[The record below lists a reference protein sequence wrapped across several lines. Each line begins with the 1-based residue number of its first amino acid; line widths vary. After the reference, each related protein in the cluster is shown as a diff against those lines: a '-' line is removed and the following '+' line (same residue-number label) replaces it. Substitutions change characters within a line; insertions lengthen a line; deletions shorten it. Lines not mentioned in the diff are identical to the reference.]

1 MLGVV
6 EHLYRLIPANP
17 ILLRVVA
24 TAGKRRRDAMIRF
37 GYLGLL
43 CAWAGLSLVAMGSIT
58 DMGDLAKK
66 SAGLFTNASYLQLS
80 LVALLAPIF
89 TAGAI
94 TQEKDSQTYDILL
107 TTPLSNGQIILGT
120 LLSRVFFIV
129 ALLLSGLPIFSV
141 TRIFG
146 GVGIDNILTS
156 FGIAAATAFLTG
168 AMAVAIATFRL
179 GTRRTIF
186 FFYIAIIGFLV
197 GGFVL
202 DNFAW
207 FQIPGQPTINNLDS
221 HISWFTAIHPFLAL
235 RASFGDPA
243 YVAPLAADLPAQFR
257 RWPVSWYLTSPH
269 SFYITASFVVGL
281 VLVVPSIILMRRVAQ
296 SSMNLRTWILT
307 KLHLSTGNSVRKP
320 RYVWHN
326 PVAWRE
332 ARTKASSAPMSAVRM
347 LMILAS
353 VVLAGWLLWR
363 FSTTVSPSRYIDAT
377 SLNYADNA
385 ADRSVT
391 VLEPG
396 KATTYPMAANFVLM
410 LNDKPVAPESI
421 RGRYSVKTFSLDPV
435 KKSAIAVMELLP
447 TQRAVSL
454 ESAQLYLL
462 SLLIVEMAVVLI
474 VVTNEA
480 ASTVTR
486 EREDGSLDLLL
497 TTPITSRFYIWGK
510 LRGLVS
516 LAWPLNAV
524 PVATIAAFVV
534 YDIFRWFLGTDSTF
548 HWVVLPEA
556 LLLLPLMLILI
567 TALAAI
573 IGMQTSMRCQR
584 TITAVMLS
592 VLLVGVVIAIP
603 ASIGLAT
610 ISGNYRSTAALAVAA
625 FSPVSVLCA
634 LVNSTQFGGQL
645 LTDSDL
651 DAYGTGRIV
660 IVVFGLIASAA
671 YGALVYGLYR
681 TMVRNF
687 DMMIRKQQR

>member
-6 EHLYRLIPANP
+6 EHLYRLVPANP

-43 CAWAGLSLVAMGSIT
+43 AAWVGMLLLTMSSLT
-58 DMGDLAKK
+58 DLGALARE
-66 SAGLFTNASYLQLS
+66 SANAFKNASYLQLS

-107 TTPLSNGQIILGT
+107 TTPLTNGQIVLGT
-120 LLSRVFFIV
+120 LLSRIFFVV

-146 GVGIDNILTS
+146 GVGLDNILTS

-186 FFYIAIIGFLV
+186 FFYLAIIGYLV
-197 GGFVL
+197 GGVLL
-202 DNFAW
+202 DNIAW
-207 FQIPGQPTINNLDS
+207 FQVAGQPSVASQDS

-243 YVAPLAADLPAQFR
+243 YIPPLPADLPAR
-257 RWPVSWYLTSPH
+257 LRYWPISWYLTSPH
-269 SFYITASFVVGL
+269 SFYITSSFVLGL
-281 VLVVPSIILMRRVAQ
+281 LLVAPSVLMMRRVAQ
-296 SSMNLRTWILT
+296 STTNLRTWILT
-307 KLHLSTGNSVRKP
+307 KLHLSRGANTRKP

-332 ARTKASSAPMSAVRM
+332 ARTKASAARM
-347 LMILAS
+347 GVMRLLMILAS

-363 FSTTVSPSRYIDAT
+363 FSTVVTPARYIDNT
-377 SLNYADNA
+377 SFNVSE
-385 ADRSVT
+385 RSVT
-391 VLEPG
+391 ILTPDR
-396 KATTYPMAANFVLM
+396 ATTYRLAANFDVM
-410 LNDKPVAPESI
+410 LADRRLDPSAIQS
-421 RGRYSVKTFSLDPV
+421 RYSVKDFSLDPRD
-435 KKSAIAVMELLP
+435 KSAIAVLNLVPVQRSLP
-447 TQRAVSL
+447 L
-454 ESAQLYLL
+454 EDAQLYLL
-462 SLLIVEMAVVLI
+462 SLLIVEMSAVVI

-497 TTPITSRFYIWGK
+497 TTPITSRFYVWGK

-524 PVATIAAFVV
+524 PVATIAGFVS
-534 YDIFRWFLGTDSTF
+534 YDIVRWFLGSDSVF
-548 HWVVLPEA
+548 RWLVLPEA
-556 LLLLPLMLILI
+556 LILVPAMLVLL
-567 TALAAI
+567 TALAGI
-573 IGMQTSMRCQR
+573 IGMQTSMRCRR

-592 VLLVGVVIAIP
+592 VLLVGVVVAIP
-603 ASIGLAT
+603 AMIGMAS
-610 ISGNYRSTAALAVAA
+610 ISGNYRSAAPLAVAA
-625 FSPVSVLCA
+625 FSPVSMLCA
-634 LVNSTQFGGQL
+634 LADSSQFGGQVL
-645 LTDSDL
+645 DGSDA
-651 DAYGTGRIV
+651 DAYWSGRIL
-660 IVVFGLIASAA
+660 IWVFGAIAVSAYA
-671 YGALVYGLYR
+671 AVVYALYR
-681 TMVRNF
+681 AMVKNF

>member
-1 MLGVV
+1 MLGIV
-6 EHLYRLIPANP
+6 EHLYRLVPANP
-17 ILLRVVA
+17 IFLRVVS

-43 CAWAGLSLVAMGSIT
+43 TAWAGLMLVAMGSIT
-58 DMGDLAKK
+58 DMGELAKS
-66 SAGLFTNASYLQLS
+66 SATIFKQASYLQLA

-129 ALLLSGLPIFSV
+129 ALLLSGLPVFSV

-146 GVGIDNILTS
+146 GVGLDNILTS

-186 FFYIAIIGFLV
+186 FFYLAIIGFLV

-202 DNFAW
+202 DNVAW
-207 FQIPGQPTINNLDS
+207 FQVAGQPSINNMDS
-221 HISWFTAIHPFLAL
+221 HISWFTAVHPFLAL

-243 YVAPLAADLPAQFR
+243 YVPPLAADLPASLR
-257 RWPVSWYLTSPH
+257 YWPVSWYLTSPH

-296 SSMNLRTWILT
+296 ATMNPRTWILT
-307 KLHLSTGNSVRKP
+307 KLHLSSGNNVKKP

-332 ARTKASSAPMSAVRM
+332 ARTKASAARM
-347 LMILAS
+347 GVIRALMILAS
-353 VVLAGWLLWR
+353 VLLAGWLLWR
-363 FSTTVSPSRYIDAT
+363 FSTIVSPARYIDST
-377 SLNYADNA
+377 SLNVAEHSVTILEANKAPTYRLADNF
-385 ADRSVT
+385 D
-391 VLEPG
+391 
-396 KATTYPMAANFVLM
+396 LM
-410 LNDKPVAPESI
+410 LNDKRVEPDSI
-421 RGRYSVKTFSLDPV
+421 RGRYSVKAFSVDP
-435 KKSAIAVMELLP
+435 KDKSAIAVMELLP
-447 TQRAVSL
+447 IQRSLPL

-462 SLLIVEMAVVLI
+462 SLLIVEMSAVLI

-524 PVATIAAFVV
+524 PVATIGAFVV
-534 YDIFRWFLGTDSTF
+534 YDIFRWFAGADSTF
-548 HWVVLPEA
+548 RWVVLPEA
-556 LLLLPLMLILI
+556 LLLLPVMLVLI

-573 IGMQTSMRCQR
+573 IGMQTSMRCRR

-592 VLLVGVVIAIP
+592 VLLVAVVIAIP
-603 ASIGLAT
+603 ASIGMAT
-610 ISGNYRSTAALAVAA
+610 ISGNYRSAAALAVAA
-625 FSPVSVLCA
+625 FSPVSTLCA
-634 LVNSTQFGGQL
+634 LVNSSQFGGQVL
-645 LTDSDL
+645 SGEDP
-651 DAYGTGRIV
+651 DAYWTGRI
-660 IVVFGLIASAA
+660 IMTVFGLVACGA
-671 YGALVYGLYR
+671 YAGVVYALYR